1 MLNYIATEKTANVI
15 QKICKNQ
22 NILILY
28 KTEDI
33 TNISKYLKET
43 KINFNLVKYFI
54 IEINCLNNSEDE
66 IIESIYNFSRLYIKT
81 RIIIL
86 AQNYNTQSNLLNKLY
101 DIGIY
106 NIINSSNELD
116 VEEQLIKTLSQE
128 GIQKKEA
135 ERFKKIEEVKIKE
148 SKIKNIAHKV
158 KSKSS
163 KTKENK
169 KVKKKSKTTD
179 MPSNSVYLFSLLLEA
194 VTRLVRFICYVLV
207 FILTSIGLTILL
219 NGELR
224 ELVFQIF
231 GLK

>member
-1 MLNYIATEKTANVI
+1 MLNYIATENTAKLI
-15 QKICKNQ
+15 QRICKNQ

-33 TNISKYLKET
+33 TNINKYLKET
-43 KINFNLVKYFI
+43 KVNFNLVKFFI
-54 IEINCLNNSEDE
+54 IEIDNLDNSEDD
-66 IIESIYNFSRLYIKT
+66 IVESIYNFNRLYINT

-106 NIINSSNELD
+106 NIINSSNESEL
-116 VEEQLIKTLSQE
+116 EQQIIKSLSE
-128 GIQKKEA
+128 DGIAKKEV
-135 ERFKKIEEVKIKE
+135 EKFKKIEEVKIKE
-148 SKIKNIAHKV
+148 SKIKKLIDKIKTN
-158 KSKSS
+158 KS
-163 KTKENK
+163 KENK
-169 KVKKKSKTTD
+169 KVKKKPKTSD

-194 VTRLVRFICYVLV
+194 VTRLVKFICYVLV
-207 FILTSIGLTILL
+207 FVLTSIGLTILL
-219 NGELR
+219 NNELR

>member
-148 SKIKNIAHKV
+148 SKIKKLIDKI
-158 KSKSS
+158 
-163 KTKENK
+163 KTNRPKENK
-169 KVKKKSKTTD
+169 KVKKKSKASD

>member
-1 MLNYIATEKTANVI
+1 MLNYIATENTAKLL

-33 TNISKYLKET
+33 TNINKYLKET
-43 KINFNLVKYFI
+43 KVNFNLVKFFI
-54 IEINCLNNSEDE
+54 IEIDSLDNSDDD
-66 IIESIYNFSRLYIKT
+66 IVESIYNFNRLYINT

-86 AQNYNTQSNLLNKLY
+86 AQNYNDQSNLLNKLY

-106 NIINSSNELD
+106 NIINSSNESKL
-116 VEEQLIKTLSQE
+116 EQQVIKSLSE
-128 GIQKKEA
+128 DGIPKKEV
-135 ERFKKIEEVKIKE
+135 EKFKKIEEVKIKE
-148 SKIKNIAHKV
+148 SKIKKLVDKI
-158 KSKSS
+158 
-163 KTKENK
+163 KTNKPKENK
-169 KVKKKSKTTD
+169 KVKKKSKTSD

-194 VTRLVRFICYVLV
+194 VTRLVKFICYILV
-207 FILTSIGLTILL
+207 FVLTSIGLTILL
-219 NGELR
+219 NNELR